1 MGNGKKRLFRDVFI
15 ELPRFRVSLSLRC
28 LPYSLPARY
37 LHMQS
42 RHPLITASPFEV
54 YRIVSRPFYENT
66 YILTQAGSSDCLVV
80 DPGFEPEAIIE
91 EIDEH
96 KLNPTAIVLTHGHS
110 DHIAGVSSMKQRWPS
125 LPVLIGHGD
134 AEKLTDPVA
143 NLSAGYGIDV
153 KSPPAD
159 TLLREDED
167 LRVGEFC
174 ATVAEIPGHSVGHIV
189 FWFASDPILVLA
201 GDVLFHEGIG
211 RTDFPDGD
219 FSALEAGILNKLY
232 RLPNSAIVLPGHG
245 EPTTIGHEK
254 KHNPFVPL
262 P

>member
-1 MGNGKKRLFRDVFI
+1 M
-15 ELPRFRVSLSLRC
+15 
-28 LPYSLPARY
+28 PYSLPARY
-37 LHMQS
+37 FHMQS

-110 DHIAGVSSMKQRWPS
+110 DHIAGVSSIKQRWPS

-232 RLPNSAIVLPGHG
+232 RLPDSAIVLPGHG

>member
-1 MGNGKKRLFRDVFI
+1 M
-15 ELPRFRVSLSLRC
+15 
-28 LPYSLPARY
+28 
-37 LHMQS
+37 HS

-66 YILTQAGSSDCLVV
+66 YILAKAGSSDCLVI
-80 DPGFEPEAIIE
+80 DPGFEPEAVIEVIE
-91 EIDEH
+91 EHTFD
-96 KLNPTAIVLTHGHS
+96 PMAIVLTHGHS
-110 DHIAGVSSMKQRWPS
+110 DHIAGVSAMKQRWPS
-125 LPVLIGHGD
+125 VPVLIGHGD

-159 TLLREDED
+159 TLLREGED
-167 LRVGEFC
+167 LLVGEFC

-189 FWFASDPILVLA
+189 LWFASDPVLVLA

-219 FSALEAGILNKLY
+219 FSSLASGILNKLY
-232 RLPNSAIVLPGHG
+232 KLPDSAIVLPGHG